1 MQKFT
6 LIILLLIFNLTF
18 GQDKNDPTESLIAEF
33 KSEMKKEN
41 TSDFFMVKHITYG
54 SARIIDL
61 KDPNSCNENGYYF
74 TMYGFWNN
82 GKDSYIKK
90 FDNCGEFNSIKLSD
104 SRTIDFYKKNVEMLK
119 SEKVKSY
126 QLTPDSL
133 GKDGLVYKSISS
145 RTHQPLRYFWF
156 FQDST
161 EFKNDFDKYN
171 LETEE
176 DKKNLNYESNNNLSI
191 VKLNLICEEI
201 IYGLEEKKMF
211 NRLK

>member
-1 MQKFT
+1 MQKLTIIIFI
-6 LIILLLIFNLTF
+6 LICNLTF

-41 TSDFFMVKHITYG
+41 ISDFFMVKHITYG

-61 KDPNSCNENGYYF
+61 KDPNSCNKNGYYF
-74 TMYGFWNN
+74 WIYGFWKN
-82 GKDSYIKK
+82 GNDTYIKK
-90 FDNCGEFNSIKLSD
+90 YDNCGGFNSIKLTD
-104 SRTIDFYKKNVEMLK
+104 SKPIKFYEENIETLKKDEVEFYI
-119 SEKVKSY
+119 VK
-126 QLTPDSL
+126 PDSIVN
-133 GKDGLVYKSISS
+133 GKKYSFFSS
-145 RTHQPLRYFWF
+145 RSHTPQRYFWF
-156 FQDST
+156 YQDST

-176 DKKNLNYESNNNLSI
+176 DNKNLNYESNNNLSI

-201 IYGLEEKKMF
+201 IYGLEKKKKF